1 MYLRGM
7 QLVPLISVKKLSR
20 ILQNHLQ
27 PQFVVSIDDTLL
39 EVAENGAS
47 VVLVV
52 FNSYRDR
59 DFINQ

>member
-1 MYLRGM
+1 MIDQQKNLKNTEFHLL
-7 QLVPLISVKKLSR
+7 QTTLAPFSAIQEKSLI
-20 ILQNHLQ
+20 
-27 PQFVVSIDDTLL
+27 DL
-39 EVAENGAS
+39 ELAENGAS